1 MRQDYLQMKVLELA
15 PQVYVS
21 GQVFE
26 QDLKLAADQGVRTI
40 VNNRPDGEAMGQPR
54 SADLERVARS
64 LGMAYVYF
72 PVVSGRITPDEVR
85 RFAELSAGL
94 ERPMLVFCRTG
105 ARSTALW
112 QMSEDAAAR

>member
-26 QDLKLAADQGVRTI
+26 QDLKLAVDQGVRTI
-40 VNNRPDGEAMGQPR
+40 VNNRPDGEATGQPR
-54 SADLERVARS
+54 SADLERAARE

-72 PVVSGRITPDEVR
+72 PVVPGRITPDDVS
-85 RFAELSAGL
+85 RFAGACDGL
-94 ERPMLVFCRTG
+94 ERPMLLFCRTG
-105 ARSTALW
+105 ARSAALW
-112 QMSEDAAAR
+112 QMCEDAAGR